1 MTLKQPLS
9 SDTIR
14 VLIAEDNG
22 DLRMAIRL
30 LLDGE
35 PDLRCVAE
43 TGNLD
48 NIAQLSEEFQAD
60 VVLLD
65 IELQGKSSLQ
75 ILKTLQRQQPKTRFL
90 IHSGHAHADIQRL
103 AISSGA
109 SGFVVKSGDTLELL
123 TAIRSVMMH
132 IPIYSA
138 RTG

>member
-1 MTLKQPLS
+1 M
-9 SDTIR
+9 IR
-14 VLIAEDNG
+14 VLIAEDND

-48 NIAQLSEEFQAD
+48 NVAQLTEQYEAD

-65 IELQGKSSLQ
+65 IELQGRSSLQ
-75 ILKTLQRQQPKTRFL
+75 ILRTLRSQLPKVQFL
-90 IHSGHAHADIQRL
+90 IHSGHAHADIQRH
-103 AISSGA
+103 AMASGA

-123 TAIRSVMMH
+123 AAIRSVMVHM
-132 IPIYSA
+132 PTYSA
-138 RTG
+138 GTG